1 MIHTPVLAL
10 QKITAKVITPTLCS
24 NAALF
29 PATYA
34 NPTRYSHSHGSAATK
49 TMATETSVKDQ
60 RITDLIQKLVLMPVL
75 ILTTSLYRQMVG
87 VTVVTTMVIQL
98 MYIQDSIQRNAQ
110 WMEVASTT
118 VVLGLILCL

>member
-1 MIHTPVLAL
+1 
-10 QKITAKVITPTLCS
+10 
-24 NAALF
+24 
-29 PATYA
+29 
-34 NPTRYSHSHGSAATK
+34 
-49 TMATETSVKDQ
+49 MAIETSVKDQ
-60 RITDLIQKLVLMPVL
+60 RITDLIQKLVLTPVL